1 MNKYYLAFKRKGE
14 SNGTGVNH
22 IISVLV
28 ENKSGVLAKISG
40 LFSRRGFNIESLA
53 VGPTEDEKISRIT
66 IVVNA
71 EIHSIEQVVKQLYK
85 LINVIKIQELDPS
98 NIVERELVLIKV
110 NADNSTRAEILEIV
124 DIFRANIVDVAK
136 KSLSIEITGNSRKI
150 QGIEE
155 LLQPYGILELVRTG
169 KIALSRGSKK

>member
-1 MNKYYLAFKRKGE
+1 MNQ
-14 SNGTGVNH
+14 NH

-28 ENKSGVLAKISG
+28 ENKAGVLAKISG

-71 EIHSIEQVVKQLYK
+71 ETHSIEQVIKQLYK
-85 LINVIKIQELDPS
+85 LINVIKIQELDPY

-110 NADNSTRAEILEIV
+110 SADNNTRAEILEIIN
-124 DIFRANIVDVAK
+124 IFRANIVDVAK
-136 KSLSIEITGNSRKI
+136 KSLIIEITGNSSKI
-150 QGIEE
+150 QGLED
-155 LLQPYGILELVRTG
+155 LLKPYGILELIRTG
-169 KIALSRGSKK
+169 KIACTRGSKN

>member
-1 MNKYYLAFKRKGE
+1 MNQ
-14 SNGTGVNH
+14 NH

-28 ENKSGVLAKISG
+28 ENKAGVLAKISG

-66 IVVNA
+66 IVVDA
-71 EIHSIEQVVKQLYK
+71 ETHSIEQVIKQLYK

-110 NADNSTRAEILEIV
+110 SADNNTRAEILEIIN
-124 DIFRANIVDVAK
+124 IFRANIVDVAK
-136 KSLSIEITGNSRKI
+136 KSLIIEITGNSSKI
-150 QGIEE
+150 QGLED
-155 LLQPYGILELVRTG
+155 LLKPYGILELIRTG
-169 KIALSRGSKK
+169 KIACNRGSKK

>member
-1 MNKYYLAFKRKGE
+1 MR
-14 SNGTGVNH
+14 VNH

-71 EIHSIEQVVKQLYK
+71 EIHSIEQVVKQLHK
-85 LINVIKIQELDPS
+85 LINVIKIQELDPL

-155 LLQPYGILELVRTG
+155 LLLPYGILELVRTG
-169 KIALSRGSKK
+169 KIAISRGSKK

>member
-1 MNKYYLAFKRKGE
+1 VRLMSA
-14 SNGTGVNH
+14 SH

-53 VGPTEDEKISRIT
+53 VGPTEDERISRIT

>member
-1 MNKYYLAFKRKGE
+1 MNQ
-14 SNGTGVNH
+14 NH

-28 ENKSGVLAKISG
+28 ENKAGVLAKISG

-71 EIHSIEQVVKQLYK
+71 ETHSMEQVIKQLYK

-110 NADNSTRAEILEIV
+110 SADNNTRAEILEIIN
-124 DIFRANIVDVAK
+124 IFRANIVDVAK
-136 KSLSIEITGNSRKI
+136 KSLIIEITGNSSKI
-150 QGIEE
+150 KGLED
-155 LLQPYGILELVRTG
+155 LLKPYGILELIRTG
-169 KIALSRGSKK
+169 KIACNRGSKK

>member
-1 MNKYYLAFKRKGE
+1 MNQ
-14 SNGTGVNH
+14 NH

-53 VGPTEDEKISRIT
+53 VGPTEDEKISRVT

-71 EIHSIEQVVKQLYK
+71 EKHSIEQVIKQLYK

-110 NADNSTRAEILEIV
+110 SADNNTRAEILEIIN
-124 DIFRANIVDVAK
+124 IFRANIVDVAK
-136 KSLSIEITGNSRKI
+136 KSLIIEITGNSSKI
-150 QGIEE
+150 QGLED
-155 LLQPYGILELVRTG
+155 LLKPYGILELIRTG
-169 KIALSRGSKK
+169 KIACSRGSKK

>member
-1 MNKYYLAFKRKGE
+1 M
-14 SNGTGVNH
+14 SVNH

-28 ENKSGVLAKISG
+28 ENKAGVLAKISG
-40 LFSRRGFNIESLA
+40 LFSRRGFNIESLS
-53 VGPTEDEKISRIT
+53 VGTTEDEKISRIT
-66 IVVNA
+66 IVVDA
-71 EIHSIEQVVKQLYK
+71 EVHSIEQVVKQLYK
-85 LINVIKIQELDPS
+85 LINVIKIQELDPV

-150 QGIEE
+150 QGIGE

>member
-1 MNKYYLAFKRKGE
+1 M
-14 SNGTGVNH
+14 SVNH

-28 ENKSGVLAKISG
+28 ENKAGVLAKISG
-40 LFSRRGFNIESLA
+40 LFSRRGFNIESLS
-53 VGPTEDEKISRIT
+53 VGTTEDEKISRIT
-66 IVVNA
+66 IVVDA
-71 EIHSIEQVVKQLYK
+71 EVHSIEQVVKQLYK
-85 LINVIKIQELDPS
+85 LINVIKIQELDPV

-136 KSLSIEITGNSRKI
+136 KSLSLEITGNSRKI
-150 QGIEE
+150 QGIGE

>member
-1 MNKYYLAFKRKGE
+1 M
-14 SNGTGVNH
+14 NH

-28 ENKSGVLAKISG
+28 ENKAGVLAKISG

-53 VGPTEDEKISRIT
+53 VGPTDDEKISRIT

-71 EIHSIEQVVKQLYK
+71 EEHSIEQIIKQLYK

-110 NADNSTRAEILEIV
+110 SADSKTRSEILEIASV
-124 DIFRANIVDVAK
+124 FRANIVDVAK
-136 KSLSIEITGNSRKI
+136 KTIMIEITGNSRKVK
-150 QGIEE
+150 GLEE
-155 LLQPYGILELVRTG
+155 LLRPFGILELVRTG
-169 KIALSRGSKK
+169 KIACTRGSKY

>member
-1 MNKYYLAFKRKGE
+1 MNQ
-14 SNGTGVNH
+14 NH

-28 ENKSGVLAKISG
+28 ENKAGVLAKISG

-71 EIHSIEQVVKQLYK
+71 ETHSMEQVIKQLYK

-110 NADNSTRAEILEIV
+110 SADNNTRAEILEIV
-124 DIFRANIVDVAK
+124 NIFRANIVDVAK
-136 KSLSIEITGNSRKI
+136 KSLIIEITGNSSKI
-150 QGIEE
+150 QGLED
-155 LLQPYGILELVRTG
+155 LLKPYGILELIRTG
-169 KIALSRGSKK
+169 KIACSRGSKK

>member
-1 MNKYYLAFKRKGE
+1 MLM
-14 SNGTGVNH
+14 SVNH

-53 VGPTEDEKISRIT
+53 VGPTEDERISRIT